1 MKYLLIQISLFLLI
15 LKMNAQTC
23 GSENITSRSECFANS
38 TSEQYCCY
46 FKEMKMCKLVNKTE
60 LNQNKSLDCGI
71 SDQNYGKYDF
81 SQYHPEQEDLGVD
94 LGLQTCGKNNPK
106 KARDCTN
113 YSQLQ
118 NSCCQFKVGG
128 KSGCFFIG
136 KKYLDKYEEKSFDFN
151 SSLSIKYECH
161 SINLMPKLFLLL
173 AFLFFL

>member
-1 MKYLLIQISLFLLI
+1 MKYLLIQTSLLLMI
-15 LKMNAQTC
+15 LKMSTQTC
-23 GSENITSRSECFANS
+23 ENEHPTSRSQCFAKS
-38 TSEQYCCY
+38 TSEKYCCY
-46 FKEMKMCKLVNKTE
+46 FKENNKCILVDKAELNENKT
-60 LNQNKSLDCGI
+60 LDCGI

-118 NSCCQFKVGG
+118 NSCCQFKAGG

-136 KKYLDKYEEKSFDFN
+136 KKYLDKYEEKSFSFN
-151 SSLSIKYECH
+151 DSLQITYECH
-161 SINLMPKLFLLL
+161 SINLMPKLFLLISL
-173 AFLFFL
+173 LIFL